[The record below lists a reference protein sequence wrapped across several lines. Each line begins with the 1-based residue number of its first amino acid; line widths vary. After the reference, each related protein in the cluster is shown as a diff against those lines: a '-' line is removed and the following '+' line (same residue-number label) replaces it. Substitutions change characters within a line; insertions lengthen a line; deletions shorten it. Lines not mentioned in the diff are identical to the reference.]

1 MAVNPMEKRMSGEI
15 VDETIRIIAEKIELD
30 PASITPNTKLSDI
43 DITSLDLA
51 DIVFELEDKF
61 DIEIELNTTD
71 AWDQLKTVSDI
82 ASEVG
87 RLVKGER

>member
-1 MAVNPMEKRMSGEI
+1 MEKRMSGEI

>member
-30 PASITPNTKLSDI
+30 PASITPDTKLSDI